1 MRYIF
6 TVNLLLA
13 SAALAA
19 RPGDWAF
26 WRGAESDGMAR
37 GDAQLHWSDSENIAW
52 KATVP
57 GRGHSS
63 PVVWG
68 DRIFVTTAVPTGSG
82 ALPEHK
88 FVVLCFDRNTG
99 KLLWEKVARTAA
111 PHEGPFAGWPPRPR
125 EASTVLPGCH
135 SSPRFE

>member
-1 MRYIF
+1 M
-6 TVNLLLA
+6 VPALLLA
-13 SAALAA
+13 VG
-19 RPGDWAF
+19 PGDWAN
-26 WRGAESDGMAR
+26 WRGPDNDGMAR
-37 GDAQLHWSDSENIAW
+37 GDAPVRWSDTENIAW
-52 KATVP
+52 KAAIP

-88 FVVLCFDRNTG
+88 FVVLCFDRTNG

-111 PHEGPFAGWPPRPR
+111 PHEGHHPQYGSFA
-125 EASTVLPGCH
+125 
-135 SSPRFE
+135 